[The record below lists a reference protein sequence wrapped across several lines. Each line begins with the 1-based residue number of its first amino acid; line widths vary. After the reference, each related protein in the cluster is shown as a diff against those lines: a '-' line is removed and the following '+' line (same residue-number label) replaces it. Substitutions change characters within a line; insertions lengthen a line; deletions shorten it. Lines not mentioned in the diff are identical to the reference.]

1 MNRRLNQRRRSV
13 LCLLILAALNGSAQQ
28 GMQAQ
33 TAPASGQTKSSGQP
47 AVKEVYS
54 FSLKEAL
61 DYAEKNSVKVKNA
74 LLDYQI
80 QEQSNRATV
89 SEALPQISGSLGF
102 TDYFQSPVA
111 VAPGSIDK
119 LFDPTATGPFPKLQ
133 SLAFSVPYNANAG
146 ITLKQILFDGQVFV
160 GLKARQT
167 SLDYYR
173 KSQEVTEQALRA
185 NIYKVYYQ
193 LLLSRTQI
201 ALIDANI
208 ARAQELQHNTSEMF
222 KNGFAEKLDLDKATV
237 QLSNLQS
244 SKLQTLFMIDDGYL
258 GLKMLLGMPIRDSL
272 ALTDTLTYDMV
283 RDGALDDN
291 YKYSDRRDYQL
302 LEINKKL
309 NEFDIQRYKKQYIPT
324 ASLTANYTQTG
335 YGLDFSD
342 IYKFSFWYPSSYVG
356 LNISVPIFD
365 GYYKQ
370 ANIRKS
376 TLMLQQTR
384 NNMEALQISIDND
397 VKQAQLKFAS
407 SMATLDYEK
416 QNMELAS
423 SVYEQT
429 RKKFEQGLGSNTEI
443 TSAQTDLIQAQNNY
457 FNALYNAV
465 AAKVDYQN
473 ATGKL

>member
-1 MNRRLNQRRRSV
+1 M
-13 LCLLILAALNGSAQQ
+13 
-28 GMQAQ
+28 
-33 TAPASGQTKSSGQP
+33 
-47 AVKEVYS
+47 
-54 FSLKEAL
+54 
-61 DYAEKNSVKVKNA
+61 
-74 LLDYQI
+74 
-80 QEQSNRATV
+80 
-89 SEALPQISGSLGF
+89 
-102 TDYFQSPVA
+102 
-111 VAPGSIDK
+111 
-119 LFDPTATGPFPKLQ
+119 
-133 SLAFSVPYNANAG
+133 
-146 ITLKQILFDGQVFV
+146 

-173 KSQEVTEQALRA
+173 KNQEVTEQELRA

-193 LLLSRTQI
+193 LLLSKTQV

-222 KNGFAEKLDLDKATV
+222 KNGFAEKLDLDKAEV

-244 SKLQTLFMIDDGYL
+244 TKIQTLFMIDDGYL

-272 ALTDTLTYDMV
+272 TLTDTLTYDMV

-324 ASLTANYTQTG
+324 ASLVANYTQTG
-335 YGLDFSD
+335 YGLSLSD

-365 GYYKQ
+365 GFYKQ

-376 TLMLQQTR
+376 TLMLQQTK
-384 NNMEALQISIDND
+384 NNMEAMQISIDND

-407 SMATLDYEK
+407 AMATLDYEK
-416 QNMELAS
+416 KNMELAG
-423 SVYEQT
+423 SVYDQT

-465 AAKVDYQN
+465 SAKVDYRN